1 MDIKVIVAT
10 HRPCAVSTDPL
21 YIPLQVGAAG
31 KESIGL
37 RRDDTGEN
45 ISEKNPFFC
54 ELTGLYWAWK
64 NLSAEYIGLVHYR
77 RYFAGRRRRRFGHPF
92 DRVLTLQQAQTL
104 LEGRDGLLPHPRHYV
119 IESLYSHYRHTC
131 YVEPLDET
139 GRILEERYPAYLPAF
154 RRLRQRRSAHM
165 CNMLILRREHL
176 DAYCTWLFD
185 ILFELEKRIDATRY
199 TPFQARFFGRIS
211 ELLLDVWLEQNPLD
225 YTTLPVAY
233 IGRVRWDRKGRAF
246 LAAKF
251 FGRKYEKSL

>member
-77 RYFAGRRRRRFGHPF
+77 RYFAGR
-92 DRVLTLQQAQTL
+92 
-104 LEGRDGLLPHPRHYV
+104 
-119 IESLYSHYRHTC
+119 
-131 YVEPLDET
+131 
-139 GRILEERYPAYLPAF
+139 
-154 RRLRQRRSAHM
+154 RRSAHM

-251 FGRKYEKSL
+251 LGRKYEKSL